1 MRLVELGVN
10 ITLLCLGFI
19 FAAPEGT
26 QTGSYNPSH
35 KISMAGDLPISAG
48 GFRFRIAR
56 VAFDTTAMGFVPEGM
71 GPKDRLMFVE
81 FELLSGNRDDFKGL
95 VITVDRGSGRRAKAA
110 VLASGGMM
118 KALSDLTFK
127 SVSIRYR
134 PENANIAWAYV
145 VQEDGTDFFLI
156 FPTGE
161 VIGLAPLIK
170 EDRAEIARTS
180 ARGGRIK
187 NPGGNAA

>member
-1 MRLVELGVN
+1 MRLVKLGVN

-26 QTGSYNPSH
+26 QTVSSSPNQ
-35 KISMAGDLPISAG
+35 KIFMAGDLPLSIG

-56 VAFDTTAMGFVPEGM
+56 VAFDSTAMGFVPEGM
-71 GPKDRLMFVE
+71 GPKGRLMFVE

-95 VITVDRGSGRRAKAA
+95 MITLDRGSGRRAKAA

-118 KALSDLTFK
+118 KALSDLTIK
-127 SVSIRYR
+127 SVSFGYR

-145 VQEDGTDFFLI
+145 VQEGETDFFLI

-161 VIGLAPLIK
+161 VIGLAP
-170 EDRAEIARTS
+170 
-180 ARGGRIK
+180 RIK
-187 NPGGNAA
+187 